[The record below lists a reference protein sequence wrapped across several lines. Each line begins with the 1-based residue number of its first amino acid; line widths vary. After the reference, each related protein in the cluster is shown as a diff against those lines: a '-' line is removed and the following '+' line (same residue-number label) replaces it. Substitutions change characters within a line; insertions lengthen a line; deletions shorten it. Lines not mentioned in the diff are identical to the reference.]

1 MNVYKYKT
9 TKGTKYYF
17 KVMIHGKT
25 IFKRGYFSRQEAQK
39 AYLALFD
46 DKENVIHI
54 PTFFEALEA
63 YMSFRKE
70 SLKPTTFYSLNL
82 NVEKYIKLLP
92 DIKVDGFFYADFVI
106 WKDKISQ
113 IDYKEKNR
121 FINLMKSIFSFIND
135 YYGYNNLSVKK
146 LVPFKNYDSV
156 KIDSKEKYVSL
167 DDFQKFLN
175 VIPAKFY
182 CFFVVSYF
190 TGIRLGEALGLTKKS
205 FKDGQLF
212 IYQTRTNQVGMKKS
226 VVLSPKTKTFVRTYF
241 LADFLIKLLEEYI
254 NSLDLKEDDFLFDFG
269 RTTIRRI
276 IINGCEKAKIE
287 PFHFHQL
294 RSTESTL
301 LYNLGIPLE
310 DISKYLGH
318 SSITITSKYY
328 LELLN
333 DNKKRIA
340 NILDEKFGK
349 DFKNKDE

>member
-1 MNVYKYKT
+1 MANKIFLYILLYIVLAFFLTSLYYFIKRLIIAKKIETDTKAFIENLGYVTCVCGQQGSGKT
-9 TKGTKYYF
+9 TFSSGVANLYVELLQKKSNDTIINFSAMFPKF
-17 KVMIHGKT
+17 DLKEINEVIHDGFVNGKT
-25 IFKRGYFSRQEAQK
+25 PI
-39 AYLALFD
+39 
-46 DKENVIHI
+46 
-54 PTFFEALEA
+54 
-63 YMSFRKE
+63 
-70 SLKPTTFYSLNL
+70 
-82 NVEKYIKLLP
+82 
-92 DIKVDGFFYADFVI
+92 
-106 WKDKISQ
+106 Q
-113 IDYKEKNR
+113 ILTILREKN
-121 FINLMKSIFSFIND
+121 IVD
-135 YYGYNNLSVKK
+135 
-146 LVPFKNYDSV
+146 
-156 KIDSKEKYVSL
+156 

-226 VVLSPKTKTFVRTYF
+226 VVLSPKTKTSVRIYF
-241 LADFLIKLLEEYI
+241 LADFLVKLLEEYI

-276 IINGCEKAKIE
+276 ITSGCEKAKIDF
-287 PFHFHQL
+287 FHFHQL

-318 SSITITSKYY
+318 SSTTITSKYY
-328 LELLN
+328 LEMLN

-349 DFKNKDE
+349 DFKSKDE